1 MKIYILLAYVFSGC
15 DTTSVIY
22 GKGKKLLM
30 KSIAN
35 DSVLK
40 KSVNTFKR
48 MNARTNEVKK
58 AGETPISTKLR

>member
-40 KSVNTFKR
+40 NVLILSK
-48 MNARTNEVKK
+48 E
-58 AGETPISTKLR
+58 